1 MEYTLKR
8 LTPEHVMLP
17 FDCGDDD
24 LNEFCVKDSYFYQK
38 QLLAVTYYIESE
50 SETVLF
56 FSLINDKMSAIELS
70 KSFWRKVKSSLPH
83 EKHRRDYP
91 AVKIGRLAVGK
102 KFQSSD
108 EHWGSQVIEFIK
120 SWMVDNNKT
129 GCRFITVDAYKQAV
143 PFYQKNDFDFMGK
156 EEQQRFEADKDA
168 PENNGTYAMYFDLS
182 KLMDE

>member
-17 FDCGDDD
+17 FDCGDED

-38 QLLAVTYYIESE
+38 ELLAVTYYVENE
-50 SETVLF
+50 TETVLF
-56 FSLINDKMSAIELS
+56 FSLINDKLSAVELS

-102 KFQSSD
+102 NFQSSG
-108 EHWGSQVIEFIK
+108 EHWGSQIIEFIK
-120 SWMVDNNKT
+120 SWMIDNNKT

-156 EEQQRFEADKDA
+156 EERQRFETDQYNPDSD
-168 PENNGTYAMYFDLS
+168 GTYAMYFDLS
-182 KLMDE
+182 KLIG